1 MAVSV
6 HVLVYSLSFSLSE
19 VMPSCLPLLCFLN
32 ETTQVFHLITQFSH
46 VLCNCLF
53 FERTF
58 CCCFVVGFCFLCLLY
73 PHLLSPFIAVFH
85 TASVFNQDVSKWN
98 TGAVTS
104 MEGSKCTHALSL
116 LLSVATPSVA
126 MFLNIY
132 DNSRVSSDHTSH
144 TFCFLFVFVFCL
156 LQCLL
161 AHQRSILTCPN
172 GIRVR

>member
-1 MAVSV
+1 M
-6 HVLVYSLSFSLSE
+6 
-19 VMPSCLPLLCFLN
+19 
-32 ETTQVFHLITQFSH
+32 
-46 VLCNCLF
+46 
-53 FERTF
+53 
-58 CCCFVVGFCFLCLLY
+58 VGFCFLCLLY

-116 LLSVATPSVA
+116 VATPSVA

-144 TFCFLFVFVFCL
+144 TFCFLFVFVFCFL
-156 LQCLL
+156 SL
-161 AHQRSILTCPN
+161 AVFLSATAFNQDVSKWNTGAVTTMVNSKCTFSLPLYGHAFRCCF
-172 GIRVR
+172 